1 MTIYFQLDMGIF
13 QCHFCFCWMYT
24 IFYGHFDGVAVLQ
37 SISSDLPK
45 TECSQNHIYRYYYTH
60 KSKVLIR
67 SSLIRYSF
75 CCVYVYAFNKTTLH
89 IYIRT
94 FIYLLIFTC
103 TDTHHIYV
111 KEGTLFCTFFPEK
124 KKPLPKID
132 PGKRR
137 SMV

>member
-1 MTIYFQLDMGIF
+1 MTIYFLLDMGIF

-37 SISSDLPK
+37 
-45 TECSQNHIYRYYYTH
+45 CSQNHIYRYDYTH

-103 TDTHHIYV
+103 TYTHHIYV

-124 KKPLPKID
+124 KPLPKMD